1 LHSWDDSDNL
11 QTPEPDDEDSAARVA
26 AELLDLDVS
35 DLELA
40 ESDPYLASGSLPDQ
54 PAAAGESLPSMDGL
68 DAWDDM
74 ATKIDLAKA
83 YLELDDSEEAR
94 GLLAA
99 VIEDGTEQQREEAQ
113 QILSKI
119 A

>member
-1 LHSWDDSDNL
+1 VEGL
-11 QTPEPDDEDSAARVA
+11 QLDDEDSEAQAA

-35 DLELA
+35 DLERA
-40 ESDPYLASGSLPDQ
+40 ISDPYLDSGVLPDQ
-54 PAAAGESLPSMDGL
+54 PAADGESLPSMEGL

-94 GLLAA
+94 DLLAS
-99 VIEDGTEQQREEAQ
+99 VLEDGTDQQREEAQ